1 MLMLLACTA
10 PTPDS
15 APLPT
20 APLGQGFTVETQ
32 ENLPEALVPEERWYP
47 APLSPTAC
55 PEPIYEPQPGNLPSP
70 PILAEPS
77 SEVLGSEPFPRYL
90 HLGMGSSE
98 SLIVLWATDEATKA
112 SEVELSLEDGSQFVI
127 SGSSFTLVDDPLLR
141 RVHEVRVCGLPGG
154 TKLKYRA
161 GGAGTWSDQVEV
173 KMPGEEL
180 VAVAVGDTRGDPTT
194 WGMILGAAEALDPD
208 LILFTGDMVPIGR
221 ELDDW
226 WQWLQAGE
234 GILDH
239 RILLSTHGNH
249 EGLAQAYF
257 GLLGLPGNEQWF
269 SLDFPAGHLSFFND
283 SGLSTEVD
291 DQVSWLTQDLADARA
306 PWKITIHHQPAFSSS
321 QVHAVSATVRYQ
333 FVPVMEAGGV
343 KLDLAGH
350 NHHYERM
357 LPLHD
362 GLFTLG
368 GTIYVVTAGGGAPLY
383 PNLGDQPTSAAVAV
397 AEHYTVLR
405 ISPSQ
410 IRGQAIDL
418 AGNIL
423 DQFELQQ

>member
-1 MLMLLACTA
+1 MLLLLACTA
-10 PTPDS
+10 SPPDS
-15 APLPT
+15 VPLPS

-32 ENLPEALVPEERWYP
+32 ETPPDAQVPEERWYP

-55 PEPIYEPQPGNLPSP
+55 PDPIYQPQPGNLPSP

-77 SEVLGSEPFPRYL
+77 SDVLGSEAFPRYL
-90 HLGMGSSE
+90 HLGMGSTE
-98 SLIVLWATDEATKA
+98 SLIVLWATDEATKV
-112 SEVELSLEDGSQFVI
+112 SQVELSLEDGSQFVI
-127 SGSSFTLVDDPLLR
+127 DGASFTLVDDPLLR
-141 RVHEVRVCGLPGG
+141 RVHEVRVCGLPAG
-154 TKLKYRA
+154 TRLHYRA
-161 GGAGTWSDQVEV
+161 GGAGTWSDPAEV
-173 KMPGEEL
+173 RMPGEEL
-180 VAVAVGDTRGDPTT
+180 LAVVVGDTRGDPTT
-194 WGMILGAAEALDPD
+194 WGMILNAAETLDPD
-208 LILFTGDMVPIGR
+208 LILFTGDMVPVGK

-249 EGLAQAYF
+249 EGMAQAFF

-269 SLDFPAGHLSFFND
+269 SLDFPSAHLSFFND
-283 SGLSTEVD
+283 SGISTEVD
-291 DQVSWLTQDLADARA
+291 DQVAWLQQDLADARA
-306 PWKITIHHQPAFSSS
+306 PWKLTIHHQPAFSSS
-321 QVHAVSATVRYQ
+321 QVHAVSSTVLYQ

-343 KLDLAGH
+343 KLDLSGH

-357 LPLHD
+357 LPLRD
-362 GLFTLG
+362 GLFTPG
-368 GTIYVVTAGGGAPLY
+368 GTVYVVTAGGGAPLY

-405 ISPSQ
+405 IQPHQ